1 MAWVTAVVGLLGG
14 LMDRNRETAANN
26 QATTTQTLMALFRAQ
41 QSQGNPVAST
51 SGITP
56 APAGTNTLD
65 EARTATA

>member
-1 MAWVTAVVGLLGG
+1 MAWVAAVAGLVGQLI
-14 LMDRNRETAANN
+14 NRPEPNN

-51 SGITP
+51 PGTTP
-56 APAGTNTLD
+56 PPAGANTLD